1 MVNTILLIGSSTIR
15 KWNNFTLHLKNEQ
28 VINRGISELT
38 TTDLLSTKYT
48 DYITTGIT
56 QRKPKYIVFYC
67 GINDLFDTV
76 YNNKT
81 ISKTIIKNIRVFL
94 QELHK
99 IFSSSKI
106 IVISL
111 IKSPKTYN
119 ANKTE
124 DINYINNRIRDFC
137 SIKNPYL
144 QYVNVNRELQS
155 STTNYFMNDG
165 FHLNEIGYEKLNKK
179 IVESI
184 K

>member
-15 KWNNFTLHLKNEQ
+15 KWSNFTLQLKNEQ
-28 VINRGISELT
+28 IINRGISELT

-48 DYITTGIT
+48 DYITSGIA
-56 QRKPKYIVFYC
+56 RKPKYIVFYC
-67 GINDLFDTV
+67 GINDVFDNG
-76 YNNKT
+76 YNTK
-81 ISKTIIKNIRVFL
+81 IIIKNTRVFL
-94 QELHK
+94 QNLHK
-99 IFSSSKI
+99 IFPSSKI

-124 DINYINNRIRDFC
+124 DVNHINNRIRDFC

-165 FHLNEIGYEKLNKK
+165 FHLNELGYEKINKK

>member
-15 KWNNFTLHLKNEQ
+15 KWKNFTLQIKNDQ
-28 VINRGISELT
+28 IINRGISELT

-48 DYITTGIT
+48 DYITNGIK
-56 QRKPKYIVFYC
+56 QQPRYIIFYC
-67 GINDLFDTV
+67 GINDVFDTV

-81 ISKTIIKNIRVFL
+81 IVKNTRIFL

-99 IFSSSKI
+99 IFPSSRI

-111 IKSPKTYN
+111 IKSPKTYKE
-119 ANKTE
+119 NKIE
-124 DINYINNRIRDFC
+124 DVNYINNRMRDFC
-137 SIKNPYL
+137 SIKTPYL
-144 QYVNVNRELQS
+144 HYVNVNRELQS
-155 STTNYFMNDG
+155 LTTNYFMNDG
-165 FHLNEIGYEKLNKK
+165 FHLNELGYEKINKK

>member
-15 KWNNFTLHLKNEQ
+15 KWNNFTLHIKNEQ
-28 VINRGISELT
+28 IINRGISELT
-38 TTDLLSTKYT
+38 TPDLLSTKYT
-48 DYITTGIT
+48 YYITSGIK
-56 QRKPKYIVFYC
+56 QQPKYIVFYC
-67 GINDLFDTV
+67 GINDVFDTV

-81 ISKTIIKNIRVFL
+81 IIKTTRVFL

-99 IFSSSKI
+99 IFPSSKI

-137 SIKNPYL
+137 SIKTPYL
-144 QYVNVNRELQS
+144 HYVNVNRELQS
-155 STTNYFMNDG
+155 LTTNYFMNDG

>member
-15 KWNNFTLHLKNEQ
+15 KWKNFTLHIKNEQ
-28 VINRGISELT
+28 IINRGISELT

-48 DYITTGIT
+48 DYITSGIK
-56 QRKPKYIVFYC
+56 QQPKYIVFYC
-67 GINDLFDTV
+67 GINDVFDPV

-81 ISKTIIKNIRVFL
+81 IIKNTRIFL

-99 IFSSSKI
+99 IFPSSRI

-111 IKSPKTYN
+111 IKSPKTY
-119 ANKTE
+119 KESKIE
-124 DINYINNRIRDFC
+124 DVNYINNRMRNFC
-137 SIKNPYL
+137 SIKTHYL
-144 QYVNVNRELQS
+144 HYVNVNRELQS

-165 FHLNEIGYEKLNKK
+165 FHLNELGYEKINKK

>member
-15 KWNNFTLHLKNEQ
+15 KWNNFTLHSKNEQ
-28 VINRGISELT
+28 IINRGISELT
-38 TTDLLSTKYT
+38 TTDLLSSKYF
-48 DYITTGIT
+48 DYITSGIT
-56 QRKPKYIVFYC
+56 RPPKYIIFYC
-67 GINDLFDTV
+67 GINDVFDAV
-76 YNNKT
+76 YN
-81 ISKTIIKNIRVFL
+81 SKTIIKNTRIFL

-99 IFSSSKI
+99 IFPTTRI

-124 DINYINNRIRDFC
+124 DINYINNRMRDFC
-137 SIKNPYL
+137 SIKTPYL
-144 QYVNVNRELQS
+144 HYVNVNRELQS
-155 STTNYFMNDG
+155 LTTNYFMNDG
-165 FHLNEIGYEKLNKK
+165 FHLNEIGYEKINKK

>member
-28 VINRGISELT
+28 IINRGISELT
-38 TTDLLSTKYT
+38 TSDLLSTKYI
-48 DYITTGIT
+48 DYITSGI
-56 QRKPKYIVFYC
+56 RRAPKYIIFYC
-67 GINDLFDTV
+67 GINDVFDNL
-76 YNNKT
+76 YEN
-81 ISKTIIKNIRVFL
+81 KTIIKNTRMFL
-94 QELHK
+94 TELHK
-99 IFSSSKI
+99 IFPTTRI

-137 SIKNPYL
+137 SIKTPYL
-144 QYVNVNRELQS
+144 DYVNVNRELQS
-155 STTNYFMNDG
+155 LTTNYFINDG
-165 FHLNEIGYEKLNKK
+165 FHLNELGYEKMNKK

>member
-1 MVNTILLIGSSTIR
+1 LTSS
-15 KWNNFTLHLKNEQ
+15 
-28 VINRGISELT
+28 S
-38 TTDLLSTKYT
+38 LLSSNYV
-48 DYITTGIT
+48 DYITNGIT
-56 QRKPKYIVFYC
+56 RKPKYIVFYC
-67 GINDLFDTV
+67 GINDVFDTV

-81 ISKTIIKNIRVFL
+81 ISKTIIKNTRVFL
-94 QELHK
+94 QNLHK
-99 IFSSSKI
+99 IFPSSKI

-124 DINYINNRIRDFC
+124 DVNHINNRIRDFC

-144 QYVNVNRELQS
+144 HYVNVNRELQS

-165 FHLNEIGYEKLNKK
+165 FHLNELGYEKINKK